1 MNCECGLNTEDSS
14 KGFCPLPGEDI
25 ITKNINWQTRMWI
38 GDNCHT
44 YDRHNFDA
52 QSECGIGNNYNVLDT
67 VLNSTF
73 NLTYYPYIQGEENY
87 ECMQK
92 FVYNS
97 YYNVKVAL
105 SAN

>member
-1 MNCECGLNTEDSS
+1 
-14 KGFCPLPGEDI
+14 
-25 ITKNINWQTRMWI
+25 MWI

-73 NLTYYPYIQGEENY
+73 NLKYYPYIQGDENY

-105 SAN
+105 SAKRLAYIGAVAASLMALVY